1 MSPKMLIYAGVNLH
15 KWAQPLAKCT
25 PAERSL
31 FLADVRIGVGMKGEE
46 GDVGYL
52 PTLIPSSLLPTSPLH
67 RSDRWGLI
75 ADCQADQSELQ
86 AW

>member
-25 PAERSL
+25 PAEWSL
-31 FLADVRIGVGMKGEE
+31 SLADEWIGVGMKG
-46 GDVGYL
+46 DAGYL
-52 PTLIPSSLLPTSPLH
+52 PLPFPPPTSL
-67 RSDRWGLI
+67 SDHQGLI

>member
-25 PAERSL
+25 PAEQSL
-31 FLADVRIGVGMKGEE
+31 SLAGKWIGVGMKG
-46 GDVGYL
+46 GCRL
-52 PTLIPSSLLPTSPLH
+52 PPLSYSLFQPPL
-67 RSDRWGLI
+67 SGFDRWGLI
-75 ADCQADQSELQ
+75 ADCQADQSQLQ

>member
-31 FLADVRIGVGMKGEE
+31 SLADVQIGVGMRGE
-46 GDVGYL
+46 GGMSAAC
-52 PTLIPSSLLPTSPLH
+52 PLLFPPPTSPLH